1 MAGLWDR
8 LCSKQQL
15 CRKTKEENEMMRH
28 FKRGCIA
35 ISALALICLMLSPAA
50 VWAAGKEIKIA
61 LTADAVHVDPQQ
73 GNELSSN
80 IMFSHFYDT
89 LVRRTADLSF
99 VPGLAESWELKD
111 DVTWVFHLRKGVKF
125 HNGDELKASDV
136 LFSIERCKSQLMSN
150 LVRYIAQAKA
160 LDDYTVEIKTPE
172 PYAVLHMDLSEFH
185 ILNEKYVKEVGDEQL
200 NLKPMGTGPY
210 KLVEWVK
217 EDHMTLAAFDDYYL
231 GPPQIKTVTFRP
243 ITNPA
248 TRTAAL
254 LTGEVDVIQDL
265 AVRDVDRLKANE
277 NFNLITRPSLLNLV
291 LALDYREKSPTI
303 DLPVNPMKDV
313 RVREAI
319 ARAIDVDTIVKVIM
333 NGLAT
338 PSDQYVPSSH
348 IGYVD
353 GLNFREQYPFDVDK
367 AKALMKE
374 AGYEGGFTMT
384 LDATNN
390 RYVNDQHIAQALA
403 GMLAKIG
410 ITVQLNLMPKSNFFG
425 YIRVPSDNSSFIMS
439 GWDTPSGDAGGMYNS
454 MMYSRDKK
462 KGYGGANRGAYSSEE
477 FDAWID
483 KADATP
489 RVEERDKYL
498 QEATKIAVR
507 DIVLIPVHYE
517 QDLYAAKKNVD
528 LKPRVDKF
536 LWAYEI
542 DIQ

>member
-1 MAGLWDR
+1 MSR
-8 LCSKQQL
+8 
-15 CRKTKEENEMMRH
+15 N
-28 FKRGCIA
+28 FKLGCF
-35 ISALALICLMLSPAA
+35 ALAIVALVGLMLPLSEAA
-50 VWAAGKEIKIA
+50 AADKEIKIA

-73 GNELSSN
+73 GNELTSN
-80 IMFSHFYDT
+80 IMFNHFYDT
-89 LVRRTADLSF
+89 LVRRTPELDF

-111 DVTWVFHLRKGVKF
+111 ELTWVFNLRKGVKF

-136 LFSIERCKSQLMSN
+136 LFSIERCRTQIQSN
-150 LVRYIAQAKA
+150 LVRYIAEAKA
-160 LDDYTVEIKTPE
+160 LDDYTVEIKTPQ

-210 KLVEWVK
+210 KLVEWIK
-217 EDHMTLAAFDDYYL
+217 EDHMTLTAFEDYYL
-231 GPPQIKTVTFRP
+231 GGAKIKNVTFRP

-254 LTGEVDVIQDL
+254 LSGEVDIIQDL
-265 AVRDVDRLKANE
+265 AVRDVDRVKANDK
-277 NFNLITRPSLLNLV
+277 FKVITRPSLLNLV
-291 LALDYREKSPTI
+291 LALDYRDKSPTI
-303 DLPVNPMKDV
+303 DLPVNPLQDV

-338 PSDQYVPSSH
+338 PSDQYVPASH

-353 GLNFREQYPFDVDK
+353 GLNFRAEYPFDIAK
-367 AKALMKE
+367 AKELMKE
-374 AGYEGGFTMT
+374 AGYENGFTMA

-390 RYVNDQHIAQALA
+390 RYVNDQHIVQALA
-403 GMLAKIG
+403 GMLGKIG
-410 ITVQLNLMPKSNFFG
+410 IDMKMNLMPKSNFFG
-425 YIRVPSDNSSFIMS
+425 YIRVPSEKSSFIMS

-462 KGYGGANRGAYSSEE
+462 EGYGGANRGAYASEE

-489 RVEERDKYL
+489 RIEERDKFL
-498 QEATKIAVR
+498 QEATKVAIR

-517 QDLYAAKKNVD
+517 QDIYAAKSNID
-528 LKPRVDKF
+528 LKPRMDKF
-536 LWAYEI
+536 IWTYEI
-542 DIQ
+542 DFN

>member
-1 MAGLWDR
+1 MIR
-8 LCSKQQL
+8 S
-15 CRKTKEENEMMRH
+15 
-28 FKRGCIA
+28 FKLGCCA
-35 ISALALICLMLSPAA
+35 MTVLAVICLMLPPAA
-50 VWAAGKEIKIA
+50 TMAADKEITIA
-61 LTADAVHVDPQQ
+61 LTSDAVHVDPQQ
-73 GNELSSN
+73 GNELTSN
-80 IMFSHFYDT
+80 IMFNHFYDT
-89 LVRRTADLSF
+89 LVRRTADLDF

-111 DVTWVFHLRKGVKF
+111 DVTWVFNLRKGVKF
-125 HNGDELKASDV
+125 QNGDELKASDV

-150 LVRYIAQAKA
+150 LVRYVAEAKA
-160 LDDYTVEIKTPE
+160 LDDYTVQIKTPE

-200 NLKPMGTGPY
+200 DLKPMGTGPY
-210 KLVEWVK
+210 QLVEWVK
-217 EDHMTLAAFDDYYL
+217 EDHMTLAAFDGYYL
-231 GPPQIKTVTFRP
+231 GPPQIKKVTFRP

-254 LTGEVDVIQDL
+254 LTGEVDIIQDL
-265 AVRDVDRLKANE
+265 AVRDADRIKSNDK
-277 NFNLITRPSLLNLV
+277 FNLITRPSLLNVV

-319 ARAIDVDTIVKVIM
+319 ARAIDVDTIDRVIM

-353 GLNFREQYPFDVDK
+353 GLDFRQVYPFDLEK
-367 AKALMKE
+367 ANALMKE
-374 AGYEGGFTMT
+374 AGYAQGFTMT

-390 RYVNDQHIAQALA
+390 RYVNDQQIAQALA

-410 ITVQLNLMPKSNFFG
+410 ITVKLNLMPKSNFFG
-425 YIRVPSDNSSFIMS
+425 YIRVPSDKSSFIMS

-462 KGYGGANRGAYSSEE
+462 KGYGQANRGAYASEE

-489 RVEERDKYL
+489 RIDERDKFL
-498 QEATKIAVR
+498 QEATKVAVKDIA
-507 DIVLIPVHYE
+507 LIPVHYE
-517 QDLYAAKKNVD
+517 QDLYATKKNVD

-536 LWAYEI
+536 IWTYEI
-542 DIQ
+542 DIE